1 MRILIL
7 LKTWSGGIGTVVKN
21 ISKELEKRGHRVKII
36 SREEDLKINS
46 FVKSIFP
53 IRKKV
58 KQLMK
63 KENYYI
69 IYTQDWS
76 LAFPLIFPYPIFRKQ
91 HFCMFHGNQPGGA
104 RIFQNI
110 MGNIMGR
117 KLVVVGDSLK
127 KRFSK
132 SNLVYNGVDLK
143 KFKKIKKIK
152 KIKNSVGFANWPT
165 DEYNF
170 NKIKK
175 AVNETEK
182 KLIVTKNIQKEKM
195 PEFYNKIEV
204 LISLPPEYTGFNLV
218 WLEAM
223 SCGVPKIIG
232 NKAGIGKKL
241 PIDHIEDFSSI
252 EKAIKS
258 SKRRNYRKWVLD
270 NNFTWENHVNKFLNV
285 LKKNF

>member
-1 MRILIL
+1 
-7 LKTWSGGIGTVVKN
+7 
-21 ISKELEKRGHRVKII
+21 
-36 SREEDLKINS
+36 
-46 FVKSIFP
+46 
-53 IRKKV
+53 
-58 KQLMK
+58 
-63 KENYYI
+63 
-69 IYTQDWS
+69 
-76 LAFPLIFPYPIFRKQ
+76 
-91 HFCMFHGNQPGGA
+91 
-104 RIFQNI
+104 
-110 MGNIMGR
+110 MGR
-117 KLVVVGDSLK
+117 KLIVVGDSLK

-132 SNLVYNGVDLK
+132 SNLMYSGVDLN
-143 KFKKIKKIK
+143 KFKQIKNIK

-170 NKIKK
+170 SVMKK
-175 AVNETEK
+175 AVENSGK
-182 KLIVTKNIQKEKM
+182 KLVIAENVPKEKM
-195 PEFYNKIEV
+195 PEFYNKIEAF
-204 LISLPPEYTGFNLV
+204 ISLPPEYTGFNLV